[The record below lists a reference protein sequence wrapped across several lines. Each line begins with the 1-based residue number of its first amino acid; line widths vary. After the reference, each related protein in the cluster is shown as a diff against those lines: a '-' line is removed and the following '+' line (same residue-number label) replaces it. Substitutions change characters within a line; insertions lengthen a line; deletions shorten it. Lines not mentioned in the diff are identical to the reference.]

1 MLTLISLVVSEQMLL
16 QIRLRLA
23 HARTGFVIK
32 LGGCPLIWKSQLQ
45 TLTALSTA
53 ESEYIALSH
62 AMRILIPIQS
72 LLQDLFGII
81 DVPTDSVTTQIRAT
95 VFEDNSTA
103 LQLAKWCQ
111 LEHAI

>member
-1 MLTLISLVVSEQMLL
+1 
-16 QIRLRLA
+16 
-23 HARTGFVIK
+23 
-32 LGGCPLIWKSQLQ
+32 
-45 TLTALSTA
+45 
-53 ESEYIALSH
+53 
-62 AMRILIPIQS
+62 MRILIPIQS